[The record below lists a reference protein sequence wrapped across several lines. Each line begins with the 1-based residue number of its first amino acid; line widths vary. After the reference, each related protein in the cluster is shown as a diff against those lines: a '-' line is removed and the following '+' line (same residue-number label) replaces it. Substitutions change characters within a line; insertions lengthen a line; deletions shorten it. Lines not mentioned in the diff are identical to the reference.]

1 MNNTFKLS
9 DNVIARIA
17 QVLQECILLGV
28 DVVDLL
34 RQIELRTGQDGTT
47 LELSPEYSAMVEK
60 MHKKL
65 LADLE
70 EVHKSQTESK
80 LIFEQ

>member
-1 MNNTFKLS
+1 MNTYKLS
-9 DNVIARIA
+9 DSVIARIA

-34 RQIELRTGQDGTT
+34 RQIEVMPNENGSLDLT
-47 LELSPEYSAMVEK
+47 PEYATQVEG

-65 LADLE
+65 LSDLE
-70 EVHKSQTESK
+70 ELNNKQSK
-80 LIFEQ
+80 PVVFTQ